1 MNYKELTEQELL
13 GLLIGEKKEEFV
25 AEHLMETFDNLPD
38 LLLHAA
44 EEELLQVKGIGPSR
58 VKQLLAVSEL
68 IRRLNSTPKT
78 IKAIKSP
85 FDVQEACRDMRYL
98 KKEHFRIILLNT
110 KNHIISMDDVSIGTL
125 NASLVHPRE
134 VFILAVKKAVS
145 SIVLVHNHPSGD
157 PYPSQEDLLIT
168 KRLIESGNILG
179 IKIIDHVV
187 IGDGS
192 FYSFNE
198 HGQI

>member
-25 AEHLMETFDNLPD
+25 ADHLMASFDSLPD

-68 IRRLNSTPKT
+68 IKRLNRASKPL
-78 IKAIKSP
+78 KAIKSP
-85 FDVQEACRDMRYL
+85 YDVQEACKDMRYL

-110 KNHIISMDDVSIGTL
+110 KNHIIAMDDVSVGTL

-134 VFILAVKKAVS
+134 VFSLAVKKVAASV
-145 SIVLVHNHPSGD
+145 ILVHNHPSGD
-157 PYPSQEDLLIT
+157 PAPSQEDLQIT
-168 KRLIESGNILG
+168 KRLVDAGNIIG
-179 IKIIDHVV
+179 IKVIDHIV
-187 IGDGS
+187 IGDS
-192 FYSFNE
+192 VFYSFNE
-198 HGQI
+198 HGNL